1 MNKIKF
7 IIKEIKR
14 GRINYVLFSIITFPL
29 IKTKLKEW
37 RLKTK
42 DKILVKNLTKQIK
55 KEYNLNFLNVYS
67 KFYCEALREIYEDK
81 IYDFFQIK
89 KGDILYD
96 VGAGGGEYSILCA
109 KNGAECLA
117 FELRK
122 DAYDLMNKNIKLNR
136 FQNKIKSYLGKI
148 DNKNTLDFYLK
159 RTKKVPTIISIDIE
173 GDEMKALTG
182 SRDILNKYG
191 PKIILETHSKE
202 LEKDCLNFLFKLK
215 YAVKNKMKMNR
226 DTNLLFLEKS

>member
-67 KFYCEALREIYEDK
+67 KFYCEALREIYEYK

-89 KGDILYD
+89 KGDIVYD
-96 VGAGGGEYSILCA
+96 VGAEGG
-109 KNGAECLA
+109 
-117 FELRK
+117 R
-122 DAYDLMNKNIKLNR
+122 
-136 FQNKIKSYLGKI
+136 
-148 DNKNTLDFYLK
+148 
-159 RTKKVPTIISIDIE
+159 
-173 GDEMKALTG
+173 
-182 SRDILNKYG
+182 ILN
-191 PKIILETHSKE
+191 
-202 LEKDCLNFLFKLK
+202 F
-215 YAVKNKMKMNR
+215 MR
-226 DTNLLFLEKS
+226 